1 MFMENN
7 ITAGEK
13 FMGGKVVEFVSF
25 LANRVTEKNTTFRSR
40 SKFMCGMHF
49 SSIYKTIENLK
60 MGVSR
65 DLAVKSFKRGLMRKK
80 WYG

>member
-25 LANRVTEKNTTFRSR
+25 LANRVTEKNTTFRFR

-49 SSIYKTIENLK
+49 SSKF
-60 MGVSR
+60 M
-65 DLAVKSFKRGLMRKK
+65 
-80 WYG
+80 